1 MAMAIAMA
9 LRRLS
14 SSFDKPLRPALFKS
28 TSLYYMSSL
37 PDEAVYEKEKPG
49 VTWPKHLNA
58 PLEVVDPQIADIIEL
73 EKARQWKGLEL
84 IPSENFTSVSVMQA
98 VGSVM
103 TNKYSEGYP
112 GARYYGGNEY
122 IDMAESLCQKRALE
136 AFRLDPA
143 KWGVNVQSL
152 SGSPANFQVYTAL
165 LKPHDRIMALDLP
178 HGGHLS
184 HGYQTDTKKISA
196 VSIFFE
202 TMPYRLNE
210 STGYIDYDQ
219 LEKSATLF
227 RPKLIVAGASAYAR
241 LYDYARIRKVCDKQ
255 KAILLAD
262 MAHISGLVAAGV
274 IPSPFEYA
282 DVVTTT
288 THKSLRG
295 PRGAMIFFRKGL
307 KEVNKQGKEVFY
319 DYEDKINQAVFPG
332 LQGGPHNHTIAGLAV
347 AFETGQCAYKISHQI
362 ATTLEYKAYQEQV
375 LSNCSKFAQ
384 SLVEKGYEL
393 VSGGTENHLVL
404 VNLKNKGIDGS
415 RVEKVLES
423 VHIAANKNTVPGDV
437 SAMVPGGIRMGTPA
451 LTSRGFVEE
460 DFAKVA
466 HFFDASVKLAMKIK
480 AETKGTKL
488 KDFLVTMQST
498 HFQSEISKLRHEVEE
513 YAKRFPT
520 IGFNKETM
528 KYKN

>member
-1 MAMAIAMA
+1 MVMAMAAKFQII
-9 LRRLS
+9 L
-14 SSFDKPLRPALFKS
+14 KRP
-28 TSLYYMSSL
+28 T
-37 PDEAVYEKEKPG
+37 
-49 VTWPKHLNA
+49 
-58 PLEVVDPQIADIIEL
+58 
-73 EKARQWKGLEL
+73 GLEL

-143 KWGVNVQSL
+143 KWGVNVQPL
-152 SGSPANFQVYTAL
+152 SGSPANFHVYTAL

-184 HGYQTDTKKISA
+184 HGYQTGTKKISA

-210 STGYIDYDQ
+210 STGYIDYEQ
-219 LEKSATLF
+219 MEKSAALF
-227 RPKLIVAGASAYAR
+227 RPKLIVAGASAYSR
-241 LYDYARIRKVCDKQ
+241 LYDYAFIRKVCDKQ
-255 KAILLAD
+255 KAVLLAD
-262 MAHISGLVAAGV
+262 MAHISGLVVAGV
-274 IPSPFEYA
+274 VPSPFDYA

-295 PRGAMIFFRKGL
+295 PGGAMIFFRKGV
-307 KEVNKQGKEVFY
+307 KEVNKQGKEALY

-332 LQGGPHNHTIAGLAV
+332 LQGGPHNHTITSLAV
-347 AFETGQCAYKISHQI
+347 ALKQ
-362 ATTLEYKAYQEQV
+362 ATTPEYRAYQEQV
-375 LSNCSKFAQ
+375 LRNCFKFAEA
-384 SLVEKGYEL
+384 LGEMRYDL

-415 RVEKVLES
+415 RVEKVLEA
-423 VHIAANKNTVPGDV
+423 VHIASNKNTVPGDV

-451 LTSRGFVEE
+451 LTPRGFVEE
-460 DFAKVA
+460 DFVKVA
-466 HFFDASVKLAMKIK
+466 YFFDLAVKIAVNIKTASI
-480 AETKGTKL
+480 GTKL
-488 KDFLVTMQST
+488 KDFVATMQT
-498 HFQSEISKLRHEVEE
+498 ANFQSEIAKLHLDVEE
-513 YAKRFPT
+513 YTKQFLT
-520 IGFNKETM
+520 IGFEKETM
-528 KYKN
+528 KYKI

>member
-1 MAMAIAMA
+1 MAMAMA

-14 SSFDKPLRPALFKS
+14 SSVDKPSRRLFNGG
-28 TSLYYMSSL
+28 SLYYMSSL
-37 PDEAVYEKEKPG
+37 PDEAVYEKEKPH
-49 VTWPKHLNA
+49 VSWPKQLNA
-58 PLEVVDPQIADIIEL
+58 PLEVVDPEIANIIEL

-136 AFRLDPA
+136 AFRLDP
-143 KWGVNVQSL
+143 KNWGVNVQSL

-165 LKPHDRIMALDLP
+165 LKPHERIMALDLP

-210 STGYIDYDQ
+210 NTGYIDYDQ
-219 LEKSATLF
+219 MEKSATLF

-241 LYDYARIRKVCDKQ
+241 LYDYARIRKLCDKQ

-274 IPSPFEYA
+274 IPSPFDYA

-295 PRGAMIFFRKGL
+295 PRGAMIFFRKGV
-307 KEVNKQGKEVFY
+307 KEINKQGQEVLY

-332 LQGGPHNHTIAGLAV
+332 LQGGPHNHTITGLAV
-347 AFETGQCAYKISHQI
+347 ALKQ
-362 ATTLEYKAYQEQV
+362 ATTPDYKAYQEQV

-384 SLVEKGYEL
+384 ALIEKGYEL

-423 VHIAANKNTVPGDV
+423 AHIAANKNTVPGDV

-451 LTSRGFVEE
+451 LTSRGFLEE

-466 HFFDASVKLAMKIK
+466 DFFDSAVKLAVKIK

-488 KDFLVTMQST
+488 KDFLTTMQSST
-498 HFQSEISKLRHEVEE
+498 PIQTEIAKLRHEVEE
-513 YAKRFPT
+513 YAKQFPT
-520 IGFNKETM
+520 IGFEKETM

>member
-1 MAMAIAMA
+1 MAMAMA
-9 LRRLS
+9 LLRRLS
-14 SSFDKPLRPALFKS
+14 SSAHKPIRPLFNGGS
-28 TSLYYMSSL
+28 VYHMTSL
-37 PDEAVYEKEKPG
+37 PNEAVYEKEKNG
-49 VTWPKHLNA
+49 ASWPKQLNA
-58 PLEVVDPQIADIIEL
+58 PLQSVDPEIANIIEL

-98 VGSVM
+98 VGSIM

-165 LKPHDRIMALDLP
+165 LKPHERIMALDLP

-274 IPSPFEYA
+274 IPSPFEFA

-295 PRGAMIFFRKGL
+295 PRGAMIFFRKGV
-307 KEVNKQGKEVFY
+307 KEVNKQGQEVLY

-347 AFETGQCAYKISHQI
+347 ALKQ
-362 ATTLEYKAYQEQV
+362 ATTPEYKGYQEQV
-375 LSNCSKFAQ
+375 LRNCSRFAQ
-384 SLVEKGYEL
+384 RLVENGYEL

-404 VNLKNKGIDGS
+404 VNLKTKGIDGS

-451 LTSRGFVEE
+451 LTSRGFLEE

-466 HFFDASVKLAMKIK
+466 DFFDSAVQLALKIK
-480 AETKGTKL
+480 AESKGTKL
-488 KDFLVTMQST
+488 KDFVAALQSD
-498 HFQSEISKLRHEVEE
+498 HFQPAIAKIRHDVEE
-513 YAKRFPT
+513 YAKQFPT
-520 IGFNKETM
+520 IGFEKETM

>member
-1 MAMAIAMA
+1 MAMAMA

-14 SSFDKPLRPALFKS
+14 TSVNKSPRPLFSASSV
-28 TSLYYMSSL
+28 YYKSSL
-37 PDEAVYEKEKPG
+37 PDEAVYDKENPR
-49 VTWPKHLNA
+49 VTWPKQLNSS
-58 PLEVVDPQIADIIEL
+58 LEEVDPEIADIIEL

-84 IPSENFTSVSVMQA
+84 IPSENFTSLSVMQA
-98 VGSVM
+98 VGSIM

-122 IDMAESLCQKRALE
+122 IDMAETLCQKRALE

-143 KWGVNVQSL
+143 KWGVNVQPL
-152 SGSPANFQVYTAL
+152 SGSPSNFQVYTAL

-202 TMPYRLNE
+202 TMPYRLDE

-241 LYDYARIRKVCDKQ
+241 LYDYARVRKVCDKQ
-255 KAILLAD
+255 KAVLLAD

-274 IPSPFEYA
+274 IPSPFDYA
-282 DVVTTT
+282 DIVTTT

-332 LQGGPHNHTIAGLAV
+332 LQGGPHNHTITGLAV
-347 AFETGQCAYKISHQI
+347 ALKQ
-362 ATTLEYKAYQEQV
+362 ATTPEYKAYQEQV
-375 LSNCSKFAQ
+375 ISNSAKFAQ
-384 SLVEKGYEL
+384 ALTEKGYDL

-460 DFAKVA
+460 DFVKVA
-466 HFFDASVKLAMKIK
+466 EYFDASVSLALKIK
-480 AETKGTKL
+480 AESKGTKL
-488 KDFLVTMQST
+488 KDFVETLQSSSYV
-498 HFQSEISKLRHEVEE
+498 QSEIAKLRHDVEE
-513 YAKRFPT
+513 FAKQFPT
-520 IGFNKETM
+520 IGFEKATM

>member
-1 MAMAIAMA
+1 MAMAMA
-9 LRRLS
+9 LRKLS
-14 SSFDKPLRPALFKS
+14 SSVNKSSRPLFSAS
-28 TSLYYMSSL
+28 SLYYKSSL
-37 PDEAVYEKEKPG
+37 PDEAVYDKENPR
-49 VTWPKHLNA
+49 VTWPKQLNS
-58 PLEVVDPQIADIIEL
+58 PLEVIDPEIADIIEL

-84 IPSENFTSVSVMQA
+84 IPSENFTSLSVMQA

-122 IDMAESLCQKRALE
+122 IDMAETLCQKRALE

-143 KWGVNVQSL
+143 KWGVNVQPL
-152 SGSPANFQVYTAL
+152 SGSPSNFQVYTAL

-202 TMPYRLNE
+202 TMPYRLDE

-255 KAILLAD
+255 KAVLLAD

-274 IPSPFEYA
+274 IPSPFDYA

-332 LQGGPHNHTIAGLAV
+332 LQGGPHNHTITGLAV
-347 AFETGQCAYKISHQI
+347 ALKQ
-362 ATTLEYKAYQEQV
+362 ATTPEYRAYQEQV
-375 LSNCSKFAQ
+375 LSNSSKFAKAL
-384 SLVEKGYEL
+384 SEKGYDL

-415 RVEKVLES
+415 RVEKVLEL

-460 DFAKVA
+460 DFVKVA
-466 HFFDASVKLAMKIK
+466 EYFDAAVSLALKVK
-480 AETKGTKL
+480 AESKGTKL
-488 KDFLVTMQST
+488 KDFVEALQTSSYV
-498 HFQSEISKLRHEVEE
+498 QSEISKLKHDVEE
-513 YAKRFPT
+513 FAKQFPT
-520 IGFNKETM
+520 IGFEKATM
-528 KYKN
+528 KYNK

>member
-1 MAMAIAMA
+1 MAMSMA
-9 LRRLS
+9 LRKISSSPTS
-14 SSFDKPLRPALFKS
+14 SSFLRP
-28 TSLYYMSSL
+28 LYNAASSYSMSSL
-37 PDEAVYEKEKPG
+37 SNEAAFDKDRSHVNWIKQ
-49 VTWPKHLNA
+49 LNE
-58 PLEVVDPQIADIIEL
+58 PLEVIDPEIADIIEL

-122 IDMAESLCQKRALE
+122 IDMAETLCQKRALE
-136 AFRLDPA
+136 VFKLDPA

-152 SGSPANFQVYTAL
+152 SGSPANFQAYTGL

-202 TMPYRLNE
+202 TMPYRLDE

-219 LEKSATLF
+219 LEKSAALF

-241 LYDYARIRKVCDKQ
+241 HYNYARIRKVCDKQ
-255 KAILLAD
+255 KAIMLAD

-282 DVVTTT
+282 DIVTTT

-307 KEVNKQGKEVFY
+307 KEINKKGEEIMY
-319 DYEDKINQAVFPG
+319 DFEDKINQAVFPG
-332 LQGGPHNHTIAGLAV
+332 LQGGPHNHTISGLAV
-347 AFETGQCAYKISHQI
+347 ALKQAMTP
-362 ATTLEYKAYQEQV
+362 EYKAYQEQV
-375 LSNCSKFAQ
+375 LSNSTAFAKR
-384 SLVEKGYEL
+384 LLDKGYNL

-404 VNLKNKGIDGS
+404 VNLRDKSIDGS
-415 RVEKVLES
+415 RVEKVMEA

-437 SAMVPGGIRMGTPA
+437 SAMIPGGIRMGTPA
-451 LTSRGFVEE
+451 LTSRGFLEE
-460 DFAKVA
+460 DFEKVA
-466 HFFDASVKLAMKIK
+466 DFFDRAVKLALQIK
-480 AETKGTKL
+480 ANTTGTKL
-488 KDFLVTMQST
+488 KDFVATLKSDSKV
-498 HFQSEISKLRHEVEE
+498 QSEIAKLRQDVED
-513 YAKRFPT
+513 YAKQFPT
-520 IGFNKETM
+520 IGFEKETM
-528 KYKN
+528 KYKD

>member
-1 MAMAIAMA
+1 MAMAMN

-14 SSFDKPLRPALFKS
+14 SSINSPIRPLFNGS
-28 TSLYYMSSL
+28 SFYYMST
-37 PDEAVYEKEKPG
+37 AAAEKEKARSN
-49 VTWPKHLNA
+49 WIHQLNA
-58 PLEVVDPQIADIIEL
+58 PLEEIDHEIADIIEL

-98 VGSVM
+98 VGSIM

-136 AFRLDPA
+136 AFGLDPA

-165 LKPHDRIMALDLP
+165 LKPHERIMALDLP

-219 LEKSATLF
+219 LEKSAVLF

-241 LYDYARIRKVCDKQ
+241 LYDYAHIRKVCDKQ
-255 KAILLAD
+255 KAIMLAD

-295 PRGAMIFFRKGL
+295 PRGAMIFFRKGV
-307 KEVNKQGKEVFY
+307 KEINKQGKEVMY
-319 DYEDKINQAVFPG
+319 DLEDKINQAVFPG

-347 AFETGQCAYKISHQI
+347 A
-362 ATTLEYKAYQEQV
+362 
-375 LSNCSKFAQ
+375 
-384 SLVEKGYEL
+384 
-393 VSGGTENHLVL
+393 
-404 VNLKNKGIDGS
+404 LKQGIDGS
-415 RVEKVLES
+415 RVEKVLEL

-460 DFAKVA
+460 DFEKVA
-466 HFFDASVKLAMKIK
+466 DFFDAAVKLALKIK
-480 AETKGTKL
+480 AETNGTKL
-488 KDFLVTMQST
+488 KDFVATLQSDVNI
-498 HFQSEISKLRHEVEE
+498 QSEIAKLRQEVEE
-513 YAKRFPT
+513 YAKQFPT
-520 IGFNKETM
+520 IGFEKETM
-528 KYKN
+528 KYKD

>member
-1 MAMAIAMA
+1 MAMALA

-14 SSFDKPLRPALFKS
+14 SSVDKSVRPRINGG
-28 TSLYYMSSL
+28 SLYYMSSL
-37 PDEAVYEKEKPG
+37 PNEAVYEKEKNG
-49 VTWPKHLNA
+49 VSWTKQLNA
-58 PLEVVDPQIADIIEL
+58 PLEAIDPEIADIIEH

-112 GARYYGGNEY
+112 GARYYGGNEF
-122 IDMAESLCQKRALE
+122 IDMAETLCQKRALE
-136 AFRLDPA
+136 AFRLDPE

-165 LKPHDRIMALDLP
+165 LKPHERIMALDLP

-202 TMPYRLNE
+202 TMPYRLDE
-210 STGYIDYDQ
+210 STGYIDYEQ
-219 LEKSATLF
+219 MEKSATLF

-241 LYDYARIRKVCDKQ
+241 LYDYDRIRKICNKQ
-255 KAILLAD
+255 KAIMLAD

-274 IPSPFEYA
+274 IPSPFDYA

-295 PRGAMIFFRKGL
+295 PRGAMIFFRKGV
-307 KEVNKQGKEVFY
+307 KEINKQGKEVLY
-319 DYEDKINQAVFPG
+319 DFEDKINQAVFPG
-332 LQGGPHNHTIAGLAV
+332 LQGGPHNHTITGLAV
-347 AFETGQCAYKISHQI
+347 ALKQ
-362 ATTLEYKAYQEQV
+362 ATTPEYKAYQEQV
-375 LSNCSKFAQ
+375 LNNCSKFAQ
-384 SLVEKGYEL
+384 TLAERGYEL
-393 VSGGTENHLVL
+393 VSGGTDNHLVL
-404 VNLKNKGIDGS
+404 VNLKKKGIDGS
-415 RVEKVLES
+415 RVEKVLEA

-451 LTSRGFVEE
+451 LTSRGFIEE

-466 HFFDASVKLAMKIK
+466 EFFDAAVTLALKIK
-480 AETKGTKL
+480 GEAAGTKL
-488 KDFLVTMQST
+488 KDFVATLQAP
-498 HFQSEISKLRHEVEE
+498 HIQSEVAKLKHDVEE
-513 YAKRFPT
+513 YAKQFPT
-520 IGFNKETM
+520 IGFEKETM